1 VEEPSLEE
9 MYRALAALQPFVG
22 AYGLPVNPENLELM
36 VYAMLR
42 YLRSS
47 ESVDDVI
54 GAVEG
59 LIEEERQAH
68 AAMGHAMARNIAARG
83 PSLVQEPAPAT
94 GAPAT
99 DRITEE
105 EIAAIEAR
113 VLAASAGPWTSYVEG
128 RDHLGGDD
136 FIRIGE
142 QDALPDMYVSMFGPG
157 PGQRTASVPD
167 QDFIAAARQ
176 DVPRLLAEVRRLRA
190 AAQTPGG

>member
-47 ESVDDVI
+47 ESVDDVMS
-54 GAVEG
+54 AVEG

-68 AAMGHAMARNIAARG
+68 AAMGHAMARSIAAQG
-83 PSLVQEPAPAT
+83 PSLAQKPPPSR
-94 GAPAT
+94 GAPTT

-113 VLAASAGPWTSYVEG
+113 VLAATAGPWTSYVEG
-128 RDHLGGDD
+128 RDH
-136 FIRIGE
+136 
-142 QDALPDMYVSMFGPG
+142 FG
-157 PGQRTASVPD
+157 RSD
-167 QDFIAAARQ
+167 R
-176 DVPRLLAEVRRLRA
+176 
-190 AAQTPGG
+190 

>member
-1 VEEPSLEE
+1 
-9 MYRALAALQPFVG
+9 
-22 AYGLPVNPENLELM
+22 
-36 VYAMLR
+36 
-42 YLRSS
+42 
-47 ESVDDVI
+47 
-54 GAVEG
+54 
-59 LIEEERQAH
+59 
-68 AAMGHAMARNIAARG
+68 MGHAMARSIAARG

-128 RDHLGGDD
+128 RDHFGGDD

-142 QDALPDMYVSMFGPG
+142 QDALPDMYVSMLGPG

-190 AAQTPGG
+190 AAQHPD